1 VFVWKRWS
9 EWLIALVLKTSEV
22 RSIREFESRFSPPRA
37 LAQFGRAFVWE
48 RRCHRFESC
57 HARLGNLP
65 KLFLIMQIFLDTA
78 DYNAIAERY
87 QTGLVSGITTNP
99 TLVRKSGVNY
109 VDFIKSLATDF
120 AFESISAEVDG
131 DTASEML
138 FNAEKFTAIGD
149 NVTIKLPLTKEGLIA
164 CKSLSD
170 AGIST
175 NVTLCFS
182 ASQAV
187 MTALAGATYI
197 SPFVGRM
204 NDNSF
209 SGVELVRAIG
219 GLYAAKR
226 VETKVLAAS
235 LRDVHHVSRC
245 LLYGADVVTLPT
257 SVFDKMYN
265 HVLTDAGLAIFE
277 KDFKEING

>member
-1 VFVWKRWS
+1 MSTILTTMK
-9 EWLIALVLKTSEV
+9 
-22 RSIREFESRFSPPRA
+22 
-37 LAQFGRAFVWE
+37 
-48 RRCHRFESC
+48 
-57 HARLGNLP
+57 
-65 KLFLIMQIFLDTA
+65 IFLDTA

-87 QTGLVSGITTNP
+87 ATGLVDGITTNP

-109 VDFIKSLATDF
+109 EQFIKVLATDF
-120 AFESISAEVDG
+120 AFESISAEVNG

-138 FNAEKFTAIGD
+138 FDAEKYVAIGD

-170 AGIST
+170 AGVTT

-182 ASQAV
+182 AAQAV
-187 MTALAGATYI
+187 MAAKAGATYI

-209 SGVELVRAIG
+209 SGVELVRAIA
-219 GLYAAKR
+219 GLYCAQGMK
-226 VETKVLAAS
+226 TQVLAAS

-245 LLYGADVVTLPT
+245 LLYGAKVVTLPPA
-257 SVFDKMYN
+257 VFDKMYN

-277 KDFKEING
+277 KDFQAIK

>member
-1 VFVWKRWS
+1 
-9 EWLIALVLKTSEV
+9 
-22 RSIREFESRFSPPRA
+22 
-37 LAQFGRAFVWE
+37 
-48 RRCHRFESC
+48 
-57 HARLGNLP
+57 
-65 KLFLIMQIFLDTA
+65 MQIFLDTA

-109 VDFIKSLATDF
+109 IDFIKALATDF
-120 AFESISAEVDG
+120 AFESISAEVNG
-131 DTASEML
+131 DTATEML
-138 FNAEKFTAIGD
+138 RDASKFRDIAD

-164 CKSLSD
+164 CKELTSQ
-170 AGIST
+170 GVTT

-209 SGVELVRAIG
+209 SGVELIRAIG
-219 GLYAAKR
+219 GLYSVNR
-226 VETKVLAAS
+226 VKTKILAAS

-245 LLYGADVVTLPT
+245 FMYGADVATLPPA
-257 SVFDKMYN
+257 VFDKMYK
-265 HVLTDAGLAIFE
+265 HVLTDAGLSIFE